1 MVNSTMFSFREIL
14 DRLIHLIVIGAV
26 HSLQTPIYKSSR
38 LADCFRTTSLQ
49 GLHIRVSKLY
59 YLTPDKSYLYRPAV
73 EVQELSLSL
82 VDAAVTVSSWS
93 ETDVKSTLSNTHCS
107 DGQIGPKW
115 HL

>member
-82 VDAAVTVSSWS
+82 LDAAVTAISRS
-93 ETDVKSTLSNTHCS
+93 ESDVNSLKYSLHFQHQ
-107 DGQIGPKW
+107 G
-115 HL
+115 